1 MVMKNAKNAS
11 KKFNFWQIDHKVLQI
26 LKGKGI
32 EILSSPEAWE
42 KFGFVRKIFEKKPK
56 EGYFVWVK
64 KEVDFPLMTCITIAS
79 PKVSQD
85 LRNLLI
91 IEKGIKA
98 KANVLCNAAKDN
110 LCGIHNAKGK
120 ILLKSRVSLEYNH
133 IHKWGQKDFVN
144 PDYEFIL
151 EKGAKLIYNYQNLFP
166 PENLNLRT
174 ILHLKENSSANI
186 NFIVNGINSKIKIQD
201 ALYLEGKNS
210 QGILKIRAVGR
221 KNSKILG
228 ESMILAKAPAKGHL
242 DCQGLLVDKKSK
254 ISLIPALICQNKEAQ
269 ITHEASIGKISE
281 EQLTYL
287 RMRGLSEK
295 EAIDLICSGFLKI

>member
-1 MVMKNAKNAS
+1 MAMRNAKNVL
-11 KKFNFWQIDHKVLQI
+11 KKFNFWQIDHKVFQI
-26 LKGKGI
+26 LKRKGI

-64 KEVDFPLMTCITIAS
+64 KEVDFPLTTCITIAS

-85 LRNLLI
+85 LRNLLV
-91 IEKGIKA
+91 IEKGIKV

-110 LCGIHNAKGK
+110 LYGIHKAKGK
-120 ILLKSRVSLEYNH
+120 ILLKSGVSLEYNH
-133 IHKWGQKDFVN
+133 IHKWGQKDFVS

-151 EKGAKLIYNYQNLFP
+151 EKGARLIYNYQNLFP

-174 ILHLKENSSANI
+174 ILHLKENSSTNI
-186 NFIVNGINSKIKIQD
+186 NFIVNGINSKIKIED
-201 ALYLEGKNS
+201 GLFLEGKNS
-210 QGILKIRAVGR
+210 QGIIRIRTVGK
-221 KNSKILG
+221 KNSKILAK
-228 ESMILAKAPAKGHL
+228 SIILANSPSKGHL
-242 DCQGLLVDKKSK
+242 DCQGLLVDKNSK
-254 ISLIPALICQNKEAQ
+254 ISLIPALVCQNKEAQ

-281 EQLTYL
+281 EELNYL

-295 EAIDLICSGFLKI
+295 EAIDLIVSGFLKI

>member
-1 MVMKNAKNAS
+1 MVMRNAKNVS

-64 KEVDFPLMTCITIAS
+64 KEVGFPLTTCITIAS

-85 LRNLLI
+85 LRNLLV

-98 KANVLCNAAKDN
+98 KANVLCNAAKNN
-110 LCGIHNAKGK
+110 LCGVHNAKGK
-120 ILLKSRVSLEYNH
+120 ILLKSGVFLEYNH
-133 IHKWGQKDFVN
+133 IHKWGQRDFVN

-186 NFIVNGINSKIKIQD
+186 NFIVNGINSKIKIED
-201 ALYLEGKNS
+201 GLFLEGKNS
-210 QGILKIRAVGR
+210 QGIVKIRAAGK
-221 KNSKILG
+221 KNSRILVK
-228 ESMILAKAPAKGHL
+228 SMILANSPSKGHL

-254 ISLIPALICQNKEAQ
+254 ISLIPALVCQNKEAQ

>member
-1 MVMKNAKNAS
+1 MVMRNAKNVS

-56 EGYFVWVK
+56 EGYFFWVK
-64 KEVDFPLMTCITIAS
+64 KEVGFPLTTCITIAS

-85 LRNLLI
+85 LRNLLV

-98 KANVLCNAAKDN
+98 KANVLCNAAKNN
-110 LCGIHNAKGK
+110 LCGVHNAKGK
-120 ILLKSRVSLEYNH
+120 ILLKSGVFLEYNH
-133 IHKWGQKDFVN
+133 IHKWGQRDFVN

-186 NFIVNGINSKIKIQD
+186 NFIVNGINSKIKIED
-201 ALYLEGKNS
+201 GLFLEGKNS
-210 QGILKIRAVGR
+210 QGIVKIRAAGK
-221 KNSKILG
+221 KNSRILVK
-228 ESMILAKAPAKGHL
+228 SMILANSPSKGHL

-254 ISLIPALICQNKEAQ
+254 ISLIPALVCQNKEAQ

>member
-1 MVMKNAKNAS
+1 MVMRNVKNAS
-11 KKFNFWQIDHKVLQI
+11 KKFNFWQIDHKVFQI
-26 LKGKGI
+26 LKRKGI

-85 LRNLLI
+85 LRNLLV

-98 KANVLCNAAKDN
+98 KANVLCNVAKDN

-120 ILLKSRVSLEYNH
+120 ILLKSQAFLEYNH

-228 ESMILAKAPAKGHL
+228 ENMIFANSPSKGHL
-242 DCQGLLVDKKSK
+242 DCQGLIVDKKSK

>member
-1 MVMKNAKNAS
+1 MAMKSVKNVS
-11 KKFNFWQIDHKVLQI
+11 KKFNFWQIDHKVFQI
-26 LKGKGI
+26 LKRKGI

-64 KEVDFPLMTCITIAS
+64 KEVDFPLTTCITIAS

-91 IEKGIKA
+91 IERGIKA

-110 LCGIHNAKGK
+110 LYGIHNAKGK
-120 ILLKSRVSLEYNH
+120 ILLKSQVSLEYNH
-133 IHKWGQKDFVN
+133 IHKWGQKDFVS

-186 NFIVNGINSKIKIQD
+186 NFIVNGINSKIKIED
-201 ALYLEGKNS
+201 GLFLEGKNS
-210 QGILKIRAVGR
+210 QGIVRIRAVGK
-221 KNSKILG
+221 KNSRILAK
-228 ESMILAKAPAKGHL
+228 SMILANSPSKGHL

-254 ISLIPALICQNKEAQ
+254 ISLIPALVCQNKEAQ

-281 EQLTYL
+281 EELAYL

>member
-1 MVMKNAKNAS
+1 MRNAKNAS
-11 KKFNFWQIDHKVLQI
+11 KRFNFWQIDHKIFQI
-26 LKGKGI
+26 LKGQGI
-32 EILSSPEAWE
+32 EVLPSPEAWE

-64 KEVDFPLMTCITIAS
+64 KEVDFPLTTCITIAS

-85 LRNLLI
+85 LRNLLV
-91 IEKGIKA
+91 IERGIKA
-98 KANVLCNAAKDN
+98 KANVLCNAAKNN
-110 LCGIHNAKGK
+110 LYGVHNAKGK
-120 ILLKSRVSLEYNH
+120 ILLKGGVSLEYNH

-174 ILHLKENSSANI
+174 ILHFKENSSANI
-186 NFIVNGINSKIKIQD
+186 NFIVNGINSKIKIED
-201 ALYLEGKNS
+201 GLILEGKNS
-210 QGILKIRAVGR
+210 QGIVKIRAVG
-221 KNSKILG
+221 KNNSKIFVK
-228 ESMILAKAPAKGHL
+228 SIISANSPSKGHL

-254 ISLIPALICQNKEAQ
+254 ISLIPALLCQNKDAQ

-281 EQLTYL
+281 EELTYL

-295 EAIDLICSGFLKI
+295 EAIDLIVSGFLKL